1 MSMWQRFAWMWL
13 AIGAYILVLFAL
25 IAAQGILD
33 SYGILSYLDSLLR
46 FAILHLVALA
56 GLAYTLKLIYLPR
69 AVQETQA
76 HGISAKAE
84 VLEVKLTG
92 WRMRNWSAYPRK
104 YEHRL
109 RLRVQGV
116 ELSPYEA
123 TTYAF
128 LLRETAPA
136 VGSIVNVQVHPER
149 HEIVVLTASQE
160 KKSK

>member
-1 MSMWQRFAWMWL
+1 MGMWRRFALMWL
-13 AIGAYILVLFAL
+13 ALGAYLLVLFAL

-33 SYGILSYLDSLLR
+33 SYGIISYLDSLFP

-56 GLAYTLKLIYLPR
+56 GLAYALKLIYLPR
-69 AVQETQA
+69 AVQETKA

-92 WRMRNWSAYPRK
+92 WRMRRWLEYPRK

-128 LLRETAPA
+128 VLRETAPA
-136 VGSIVNVQVHPER
+136 VGSIVNVQVHPEQ
-149 HEIVVLTASQE
+149 HEILVLTESQE